1 MKLFISLALWA
12 AAQTASA
19 HEGHGDTHLHAL
31 AHFVEGNGIAIWL
44 AIIVIGG
51 LGLYRATRQR
61 SRNK

>member
-1 MKLFISLALWA
+1 
-12 AAQTASA
+12 
-19 HEGHGDTHLHAL
+19 
-31 AHFVEGNGIAIWL
+31 VEGNGIVIWL

>member
-1 MKLFISLALWA
+1 MKFFIPLALWTT
-12 AAQTASA
+12 AQNALA
-19 HEGHGDTHLHAL
+19 HEGHGDTLLHAL
-31 AHFVEGNGIAIWL
+31 AHFMEGNGTVIWL